1 LAALPLVETQT
12 TGFRVAPFLARLAGP
27 TAWRPQEREVAEVV
41 ELRVA
46 DLAQPDVGAEEVRE
60 FPTWPAPR
68 RIRLWRVGP
77 TRSGGDLPDPGAAGP
92 TTAGW

>member
-1 LAALPLVETQT
+1 MVVETQT

-27 TAWRPQEREVAEVV
+27 VPWRLQEREVAEVV

-46 DLAQPDVGAEEVRE
+46 DLARPDVGAEEVRA

-68 RIRLWRVGP
+68 RIRLWRVG
-77 TRSGGDLPDPGAAGP
+77 GHEVWG
-92 TTAGW
+92 